1 MLAFRLRLGLL
12 RSQKH
17 RQRHCALAQPIQ
29 NDGQQ
34 IESPEVVAP
43 AEVNIVL
50 HSAANGAY
58 DEGPLP

>member
-1 MLAFRLRLGLL
+1 MPVYRLSVGLL

-17 RQRHCALAQPIQ
+17 RQRHYALAQPIQ
-29 NDGQQ
+29 TDAQQ

-43 AEVNIVL
+43 AGVNIAP
-50 HSAANGAY
+50 HNAANVAY